1 MVVLREREREGG
13 EYERER
19 ERFIRKQQHKRMV
32 VLREIERERQR
43 ETERDMRMVVLRVTD
58 REHAHSLSRTQTTH
72 MRTCFSNV
80 ANSWPIG
87 PTAPSPN
94 LRYALSRAGRGSFD
108 LCFQSFSRDGFNGI
122 SNSREFKSH
131 YSPIYIYIYIYIY
144 RCLREQ
150 YFCSVGKVYDIF

>member
-1 MVVLREREREGG
+1 MDADGGAEREGEGGGRVREREREIYQETTTQADGCA
-13 EYERER
+13 ERDR
-19 ERFIRKQQHKRMV
+19 
-32 VLREIERERQR
+32 ERERQR

-131 YSPIYIYIYIYIY
+131 YSPIYIYIYIKMFE
-144 RCLREQ
+144 RTVFL
-150 YFCSVGKVYDIF
+150 FCR